1 MMKDLSKVITR
12 PIVTERG
19 TILREMHNQYFFQ
32 VNPDANKHEI
42 RQAIEM
48 YFGVKVENVRTMN
61 RIGKIKRM
69 GRFSGRRASW
79 KKAIVTLAEGDSIDL
94 FDNV

>member
-1 MMKDLSKVITR
+1 MKDLSKVIQR
-12 PIVTERG
+12 PLITERCSD
-19 TILREMHNQYFFQ
+19 LREKYNQYFFQ

-42 RQAIEM
+42 KQAIEM

-61 RIGKIKRM
+61 MRGKIKRL
-69 GRFSGRRASW
+69 GRHSGKRADW
-79 KKAIVTLAEGDSIDL
+79 KKAVITLAEGDTIDI